1 MHGWMLDPKTVEERR
16 EEMRREVEAYRLA
29 GRGGA
34 RRPRFLAALG
44 RELRL
49 DLMRLARVFGTSGRR
64 KKRKGAW

>member
-34 RRPRFLAALG
+34 RRSRLLAALS

-49 DLMRLARVFGTSGRR
+49 DLIRLARSLGVSGR